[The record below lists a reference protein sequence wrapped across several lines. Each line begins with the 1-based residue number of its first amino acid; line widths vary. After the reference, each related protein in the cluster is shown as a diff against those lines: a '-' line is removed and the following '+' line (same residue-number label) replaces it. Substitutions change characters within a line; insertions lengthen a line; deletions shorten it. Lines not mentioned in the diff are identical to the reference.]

1 MTLASGTVYPL
12 KGRVRFSDNQ
22 VDVKTGTIRLVG
34 EFDNPDRLLVPGMFV
49 RVRARVGIN
58 KDALLVPQ
66 RAVADLQ
73 GRNLIAIVDAENKV
87 SIRPVITGERVG
99 EFWIVQGQV
108 KAGDKVVVEGIQKLR
123 EGIEVNPVSYNAGAP
138 VE

>member
-1 MTLASGTVYPL
+1 M
-12 KGRVRFSDNQ
+12 RFSDNQ

-87 SIRPVITGERVG
+87 SGRGVGIFGFSSHGTLFERQVELLRSAAIPTGTLSNSTRSSPNSG
-99 EFWIVQGQV
+99 
-108 KAGDKVVVEGIQKLR
+108 
-123 EGIEVNPVSYNAGAP
+123 
-138 VE
+138 